1 VAFGCSDKVLVE
13 AQALYLQ
20 GSYFEAEELLAPHV
34 SQGDCDVEAAL
45 WLASI
50 YRRTERYEAA
60 SLVLQTIESLERAG
74 VWAAEIAD
82 EQCKIRESRRNKRLE
97 SI

>member
-82 EQCKIRESRRNKRLE
+82 EHCKIRESRRNKRLE